1 MKNINYKNIK
11 AISNLPKYDI
21 GKMPSTLGYQRST
34 QPETAIGYVDN
45 PGADLTSMAKAER
58 QNTVSNAVTGGLNTA
73 TQFGT
78 MVPTLM
84 KAGEAA
90 AAKAAGTAGAGAGA
104 SIAAGY
110 GAGALGAI
118 TGGLQMASG
127 ITGMKNSL
135 TEGDLQQWAGSQT
148 NFGIANRQ
156 YKTLTNNAQGA
167 MNVGMQKMRQA
178 GTDMSLGAAGAGAGI
193 GSIIGLAAGSG
204 SAAGPIGAGIGA
216 LAGLGIGLGTFFG
229 MKSKQQ
235 DRMQDLINNQ
245 TKTFAG
251 FNKQSMA
258 VANSEG
264 MRDEY
269 GYKRAKDGIQPGTVL
284 KKKGNKQLVNSAYGL
299 QYAKPNAITNGDEL
313 IIDTQTG
320 AASNVEGDSK
330 ENKATVVNPQDAI
343 INAKY
348 ADAARMAIATGNNA
362 MLADIIN
369 EQGKDMTRKQKQT
382 LHNYACGKL
391 PKFRYGT
398 PGWRPMTPWELM
410 TEKKG
415 MFPNN
420 QEWLDAALSYTPD
433 TQIPLKINNDYGP
446 YFPMGDKTKWSPYSM
461 TVPNT
466 TQQVEKAQDII
477 NYYTRPE
484 LGENNIGPY
493 PIPEA
498 NKEYMKPYK
507 TGVSTTPNTK
517 QSAGTT
523 PKQNYGNGSGL
534 PMSLLAGSY
543 LSNQAAALSQYF
555 KDRGITPRRIN
566 TYNPSNAASTYARI
580 AAPYKDMSWLQDMNN
595 QVKQQLWRYR
605 HYNPNQRQIME
616 DSALRSGLAAR
627 ANQYNVSHNQYLN
640 HLAEYGKNIANYM
653 ASDAARMDTASRY
666 ADQSFN
672 QQLSKKNDYIRTD
685 LGTIMNNNSDL
696 AKNFMN
702 MYFGNKEYKNYD
714 LDGWL

>member
-58 QNTVSNAVTGGLNTA
+58 QNTVSNAVTGGINTA

-391 PKFRYGT
+391 PKYVDGIIPEDVQKTLDEKFRRQNKNLLNNAANWAKLDYGSMANVIGKKMYM
-398 PGWRPMTPWELM
+398 PGYNWDRVW
-410 TEKKG
+410 TEKPIDEIIPLSKTKNQIPTIG
-415 MFPNN
+415 N
-420 QEWLDAALSYTPD
+420 QEVENRLSWLPQATNLASYAAN
-433 TQIPLKINNDYGP
+433 Q
-446 YFPMGDKTKWSPYSM
+446 FM
-461 TVPNT
+461 TS
-466 TQQVEKAQDII
+466 KM
-477 NYYTRPE
+477 Y
-484 LGENNIGPY
+484 
-493 PIPEA
+493 
-498 NKEYMKPYK
+498 
-507 TGVSTTPNTK
+507 
-517 QSAGTT
+517 
-523 PKQNYGNGSGL
+523 
-534 PMSLLAGSY
+534 
-543 LSNQAAALSQYF
+543 NQARAKS
-555 KDRGITPRRIN
+555 PRRVN
-566 TYNPSNAASTYARI
+566 TYHPSGAAQAYARM
-580 AAPYKDMSWLQDMNN
+580 AAPVKDMSWLPELNN
-595 QVKQQLWRYR
+595 AAKQQIWRTR
-605 HYNPNQRQIME
+605 HFAPNQRQVME
-616 DSALRSGLAAR
+616 DSALRSAMNAR
-627 ANQYNVSHNQYLN
+627 ANAYITANNQYNAQLN
-640 HLAEYGKNIANYM
+640 DFAKNYSGFLQAEAP
-653 ASDAARMDTASRY
+653 RMDASAQY

-672 QQLSKKNDYIRTD
+672 QQLSKINDYKRADMAGFVGNTND
-685 LGTIMNNNSDL
+685 LVKNYMNL
-696 AKNFMN
+696 
-702 MYFGNKEYKNYD
+702 YFGNRAYSKYD
-714 LDGWL
+714 DNGLVA

>member
-369 EQGKDMTRKQKQT
+369 EQGNDMTRKQKQT

-391 PKFRYGT
+391 PKYVDGIIPEDVQKTLDEKFRRQNKNLLNTAANWAKLDYGSMANVIGKKMYM
-398 PGWRPMTPWELM
+398 PGYNWDRVW
-410 TEKKG
+410 TEKPIDEIIPLSKTKNQIPIIG
-415 MFPNN
+415 N
-420 QEWLDAALSYTPD
+420 QEVENRLSWLPQATNLASYAAN
-433 TQIPLKINNDYGP
+433 Q
-446 YFPMGDKTKWSPYSM
+446 FM
-461 TVPNT
+461 TSKMYN
-466 TQQVEKAQDII
+466 QD
-477 NYYTRPE
+477 R
-484 LGENNIGPY
+484 
-493 PIPEA
+493 A
-498 NKEYMKPYK
+498 K
-507 TGVSTTPNTK
+507 S
-517 QSAGTT
+517 
-523 PKQNYGNGSGL
+523 
-534 PMSLLAGSY
+534 
-543 LSNQAAALSQYF
+543 
-555 KDRGITPRRIN
+555 PRRVN
-566 TYNPSNAASTYARI
+566 TYHPSGAAQAYARM
-580 AAPYKDMSWLQDMNN
+580 AAPVKDMSWLPELNN
-595 QVKQQLWRYR
+595 AAKQQIWRTR
-605 HYNPNQRQIME
+605 HFAPNQRQVME
-616 DSALRSGLAAR
+616 DSALRSAMNAR
-627 ANQYNVSHNQYLN
+627 ANAYITANNQYNAQLN
-640 HLAEYGKNIANYM
+640 DFAKNYSGFLQAEAP
-653 ASDAARMDTASRY
+653 RMDASAQY

-672 QQLSKKNDYIRTD
+672 QQLSKINDYKRADMAGFIGNTND
-685 LGTIMNNNSDL
+685 LVKNYMNL
-696 AKNFMN
+696 
-702 MYFGNKEYKNYD
+702 YFGNRAYSKYD
-714 LDGWL
+714 DNGWV